1 MDSDEK
7 KLGGGA
13 GGGEDAH
20 QDIRQVDGTF
30 FREAHDISL
39 VTDPRSSYATIAIC
53 ATGASAAVHIMGE
66 ARAVVRTRGKEFPD
80 SALPADL
87 LSHNGVCIFAPDDSD
102 HIIIRRGASDGDQTI
117 EFKPDGGI
125 VVDAG
130 MSGYIMLEAGESKI
144 SITPEFIKITAPL
157 VKIN

>member
-7 KLGGGA
+7 KPGGGA
-13 GGGEDAH
+13 GGGAEDH

-39 VTDPRSSYATIAIC
+39 VTDPRSSYGMIAVY
-53 ATGASAAVHIMGE
+53 ATGASSAVHIMGE
-66 ARAVVRTRGKEFPD
+66 ERAVVRTRGKEFPD

-87 LSHNGVCIFAPDDSD
+87 FSSNGIVIFAPDGSD

-117 EFKPDGGI
+117 ELKPDGGI

-130 MSGYIMLEAGESKI
+130 MSGYIILEAGESKI